1 MLDRFSRYSFAS
13 AENDKISKRKRKT
26 MHAKKSVLIVEDN
39 PINLKLL
46 RDILNFQKF
55 EVIETIDGKS
65 AIETVENNYNKIDL
79 ILMDLQLPDMN
90 GLEVIQ
96 KIKTTPESKNI
107 PIIVVSAHAMESDIK
122 KCHEAGCLDYITKP
136 INVQEFINKINLFFS
151 SK

>member
-1 MLDRFSRYSFAS
+1 
-13 AENDKISKRKRKT
+13 

>member
-1 MLDRFSRYSFAS
+1 MQT
-13 AENDKISKRKRKT
+13 SKT
-26 MHAKKSVLIVEDN
+26 ILIVEDN

-122 KCHEAGCLDYITKP
+122 KCYEAGCLDYITKP